1 MLLSQKTSPCR
12 IVSARGLLAA
22 SFKNSRQ
29 ILELTRYGVKAV
41 TVAPDVIDGF
51 AGNAAID
58 TAIAQFT
65 EDFRG
70 LAGEGK
76 TMADC

>member
-1 MLLSQKTSPCR
+1 M
-12 IVSARGLLAA
+12 
-22 SFKNSRQ
+22 
-29 ILELTRYGVKAV
+29 KAV
-41 TVAPDVIDGF
+41 TVVPDVIDGF

>member
-1 MLLSQKTSPCR
+1 MSLPRKMSPSR
-12 IVSARGLLAA
+12 IVSDSGLPAA
-22 SFKNSRQ
+22 GFKNSRQ
-29 ILELTRYGVKAV
+29 IFELTSYGVKAV